1 MPRPNRGWLATV
13 RRMLED
19 VSTSDVVEFEIVQKD
34 FRLRLRR
41 DVSSRAAQ
49 PATRPTAQE
58 GDLEISAP
66 FTGIFYR
73 SPSPTA
79 DLYIRE
85 GDWLEAGA
93 TIGLVETMKIFNEVK
108 SEQAGRVV
116 RILAESGQLVQTGD
130 RLVILARTERPTGP
144 VSPP

>member
-1 MPRPNRGWLATV
+1 
-13 RRMLED
+13 MLED
-19 VSTSDVVEFEIVQKD
+19 LSTSDVVELEIVQKD

-41 DVSSRAAQ
+41 DLGPRTTQ
-49 PATRPTAQE
+49 PSPGPTAPE
-58 GDLEISAP
+58 SDLEICAP
-66 FTGIFYR
+66 FTGVFYR

-108 SEQAGRVV
+108 TEQPGRVV
-116 RILAESGQLVQTGD
+116 RILAESGQLVQSGD
-130 RLVILARTERPTGP
+130 RLVLLASTPRSSEAESRP
-144 VSPP
+144 

>member
-41 DVSSRAAQ
+41 DLSPRATQ
-49 PATRPTAQE
+49 PPPGPTAQE
-58 GDLEISAP
+58 GDLEICAP

-79 DLYIRE
+79 ELYIRE
-85 GDWLEAGA
+85 GDWVEAGA

-108 SEQAGRVV
+108 AEQPGRVV

-130 RLVILARTERPTGP
+130 RLVLLARAERPP
-144 VSPP
+144 EAESRP

>member
-1 MPRPNRGWLATV
+1 
-13 RRMLED
+13 MLED
-19 VSTSDVVEFEIVQKD
+19 VSSSDVVEFEIVQKD

-41 DVSSRAAQ
+41 DVGPRTTQ
-49 PATRPTAQE
+49 PLPGPTAPE
-58 GDLEISAP
+58 GDLEICAP
-66 FTGIFYR
+66 FTGVFYR

-108 SEQAGRVV
+108 TEQPGRVV
-116 RILAESGQLVQTGD
+116 RILAESGQLVQSGD
-130 RLVILARTERPTGP
+130 RLVLLARAPRPAE
-144 VSPP
+144 SESRS

>member
-1 MPRPNRGWLATV
+1 VPRPSRGWLATV

-41 DVSSRAAQ
+41 DVGPRTTQPSPGPAA
-49 PATRPTAQE
+49 PE
-58 GDLEISAP
+58 GDLEICAP
-66 FTGIFYR
+66 FTGVFYR

-108 SEQAGRVV
+108 TEQPGRVV
-116 RILAESGQLVQTGD
+116 RILAESGQLVQSGD
-130 RLVILARTERPTGP
+130 RLVLLARASRPAEAE
-144 VSPP
+144 SRS

>member
-1 MPRPNRGWLATV
+1 VPRPSRGWLATV

-19 VSTSDVVEFEIVQKD
+19 LSTSDVVELEIVQQD

-41 DVSSRAAQ
+41 DLGPRTTQ
-49 PATRPTAQE
+49 PSPGPTAPE
-58 GDLEISAP
+58 SDLEICAP
-66 FTGIFYR
+66 FTGVFYR

-108 SEQAGRVV
+108 TEQPGRVV
-116 RILAESGQLVQTGD
+116 RILAESGQLVQSGD
-130 RLVILARTERPTGP
+130 RLVLLASTPRSSEAESRP
-144 VSPP
+144 